1 MKEIA
6 FLQLMLTKGIGD
18 VALKKIMSYIIEH
31 PNNSFETLIQEPN
44 VLMNVIN
51 CKESICAS
59 VLDNRD
65 NASTLWTLL
74 QEQGIDIVLETD
86 SCYPQQLKDTLGKDA
101 PSALFIK
108 GNRALLKNIAVGF
121 CGSRKVSAKGVS
133 ITALCAKQ
141 LSEKQVTVV
150 SGYAAGTDLA
160 AHRAAMTN
168 NGNTIFVLAEGILS
182 AKIKSEIKGCLTKE
196 NHLFVSQ
203 FLPNSIWNAGNA
215 MKRNSVII
223 GLSRAMILVE
233 SGMSGGT
240 FAAGEETLRR
250 AKPLFVID
258 FAKPDVSAEANP
270 YFINKGGQPI
280 RGKQGVPRLQEVFNR
295 VVSVL
300 KPKEDLGALSQLQLN
315 I

>member
-18 VALKKIMSYIIEH
+18 VSLKKIMLYIIEH
-31 PNNSFETLIQEPN
+31 PNNSFETIVQEPN
-44 VLMNVIN
+44 ILMNILN
-51 CKESICAS
+51 CNDSVCAS
-59 VLDNRD
+59 VLDNKD
-65 NASTLWTLL
+65 NANRLWAAL
-74 QEQGIDIVLETD
+74 QAQEVDMVLETD

-101 PSALFIK
+101 PPVLFVK
-108 GNRALLKNIAVGF
+108 GNRKLLKNIAVGF
-121 CGSRKVSAKGVS
+121 CGSRKVSAKGIS
-133 ITALCAKQ
+133 ITSLCAQQ
-141 LSEKQVTVV
+141 LSEKQITIV

-182 AKIKSEIKGCLTKE
+182 VKIKSEIKGCITQE
-196 NHLFVSQ
+196 NHLFISQ

-233 SGMSGGT
+233 SSMSGGT

-270 YFINKGGQPI
+270 YFIHKGGQPI
-280 RGKQGVPRLQEVFNR
+280 RGKQGIPHLQEVFNR
-295 VVSVL
+295 VVSSL
-300 KPKEDLGALSQLQLN
+300 KVKEDMGILNQLQLN
-315 I
+315 M